1 MVEIVELAAGERMPE
16 MPDDEAWLTVEASDD
31 GRFFGTG
38 SGYKPTGESVFYVS
52 LAENDVS
59 LEAAL
64 SAAREW
70 AEKYGVGRIWV
81 QATPD

>member
-1 MVEIVELAAGERMPE
+1 MVEIFQLAAGEQMPE
-16 MPDDEAWLTVEASDD
+16 MPDEEPWLTVEASDD

-38 SGYKPTGESVFYVS
+38 SAYKPTGEAVFYAS
-52 LAENDVS
+52 LAEHDGT

-64 SAAREW
+64 AAATVW
-70 AEKYGVGRIWV
+70 AVKFGVRRIWV

>member
-1 MVEIVELAAGERMPE
+1 MPGNE
-16 MPDDEAWLTVEASDD
+16 PWLMVEASDD

-38 SGYKPTGESVFYVS
+38 SAYKPSGEDVIYAS
-52 LAENDVS
+52 LPENDVS

-64 SAAREW
+64 RAATEW
-70 AEKYGVGRIWV
+70 AVKYAVRRIWV